1 MSGDG
6 EGGVSGGGEG
16 GVGGGLVVGGEGS
29 LGAGGRG
36 SGLGLV
42 CRESCCCLCS
52 CFGSRGR
59 DRKMT
64 RCRRGCYVPKL
75 VQSWDAVVGNAVDVG
90 AKMLRW
96 LLLAHGLALTT
107 GLRVNEPADL
117 AGEHE
122 DSPAEFAPAN
132 YDVTALGVVATSC
145 PCEWAV
151 ESSPFQQGSLS
162 DRILIVND
170 DVCNNSCTAP
180 VAACAAQLANA
191 SGVLITNRYNPSRLF
206 FDGRY
211 RDPAPEGEFAA
222 ITASTNASCQD
233 AIPTAYVTSNF
244 TNLLATTLLVTDAPR
259 LQPRIG
265 ARPTLDALRT
275 RPHPH
280 AVPMRAIVAPH
291 RPGAGCTPGP
301 HPVPL
306 GHHSH
311 TAGTWS
317 VGICTVQHMGRAW
330 YTPLAVAPRRT
341 SRSRSCKMKLP
352 RREAISSFQPMQ
364 ARG

>member
-1 MSGDG
+1 M
-6 EGGVSGGGEG
+6 
-16 GVGGGLVVGGEGS
+16 
-29 LGAGGRG
+29 
-36 SGLGLV
+36 
-42 CRESCCCLCS
+42 
-52 CFGSRGR
+52 
-59 DRKMT
+59 
-64 RCRRGCYVPKL
+64 
-75 VQSWDAVVGNAVDVG
+75 QSWDAVVGNAVDVG

-107 GLRVNEPADL
+107 GLRVNEPTDL
-117 AGEHE
+117 AREYE
-122 DSPAEFAPAN
+122 DSPADFAPAN

-280 AVPMRAIVAPH
+280 AVPMRATLAPH

-317 VGICTVQHMGRAW
+317 VGTCTVQHMGRAW